1 MLAGI
6 RARWTRANVV
16 GNTALFGALAA
27 VCLLMLPAQALGGA
41 SPDIEVMPLDL
52 SFGSA
57 PVGATDDPLNVQVEN
72 GEGLADL
79 TVSAP
84 SITGPSAGD
93 YSISS
98 DSCAPYPSFLNGGE
112 ICTIEVT
119 FQPAAIGA
127 RNATLNIPN
136 NAGQPTVEVS
146 LTGEGEFPANHDA
159 YYPSG
164 PQAFVDKGK
173 LDGWELC
180 FSGATTPPRAS
191 TPSSRNATAI
201 RSAGRRPD
209 RQLDAHR
216 PRDGTEG

>member
-1 MLAGI
+1 
-6 RARWTRANVV
+6 
-16 GNTALFGALAA
+16 
-27 VCLLMLPAQALGGA
+27 MLPAQALGGA

-112 ICTIEVT
+112 ICTIPPSPFQANTTLRTHRSRRRPASSGDDRPGDEVT
-119 FQPAAIGA
+119 
-127 RNATLNIPN
+127 LL
-136 NAGQPTVEVS
+136 E
-146 LTGEGEFPANHDA
+146 
-159 YYPSG
+159 
-164 PQAFVDKGK
+164 
-173 LDGWELC
+173 
-180 FSGATTPPRAS
+180 
-191 TPSSRNATAI
+191 
-201 RSAGRRPD
+201 
-209 RQLDAHR
+209 
-216 PRDGTEG
+216 